1 MKIAFRLFIVALC
14 LMWAGNAM
22 AYKPAVHKING
33 IEMAFNYNGEILFDG
48 SLGRSLEP
56 LLAGVALNTPAEP
69 LSERGGKITALK
81 HHEIVGHDGCVIN
94 LQILPFG
101 SKGNVFICTGIPI
114 TKFAMQ
120 CSLLRTTYRNGHL
133 VILIHIQGDIIH
145 HYELNI
151 P

>member
-1 MKIAFRLFIVALC
+1 MHLLLC
-14 LMWAGNAM
+14 LLD
-22 AYKPAVHKING
+22 H
-33 IEMAFNYNGEILFDG
+33 LDTG
-48 SLGRSLEP
+48 SLNLN
-56 LLAGVALNTPAEP
+56 ALDIYVTH
-69 LSERGGKITALK
+69 KITALK

-133 VILIHIQGDIIH
+133 VILIHIQGDIIY